1 MTITFIGHG
10 YVGLVTACVFADFGN
25 KVWVI
30 GHTPAKLELLK
41 KGDPIIY
48 EPGLKELLQKNLE
61 AKRLFFTT
69 EYAQAISES
78 DIVFTAVGTPPE
90 ASGAADLS
98 TVFKVAEQIGK
109 HLKNGFTV
117 VSCKSTVTIGT
128 NNKVADIISK
138 IKPADAAFAVASC
151 PEFLSQ
157 GSAVQNTMNPDRV
170 VIGSDSEEAIT
181 KLIELHKPI
190 GGKRII
196 TDLASAELIKYT
208 ANAMLST
215 KISFANLIALY
226 SEKTG
231 ADVEAVLDAVGLDK
245 RIGRIFMNP
254 GIGYGGSC
262 FPKDTKALIQIG
274 RSLSINTTL
283 LEGVDKINTITR
295 RNFVDKILQNTKN
308 KHIALWGL
316 SFKPGTD
323 DIREAPA
330 VYIIRDLLQEGF
342 VIHVYDPEAQDKIKQ
357 LFGEK
362 LVYFK
367 NPYEAVKGVTALAV
381 LTEWNEFKQADL
393 KKIKNLMQEA
403 LIFDG
408 RNIYHPE
415 EIKKLGFNYFSV
427 GRRPVA
433 PRHPAGAKRPRDLV

>member
-30 GHTPAKLELLK
+30 GHTPEKLEQLR
-41 KGDPIIY
+41 KGNPIIY

-61 AKRLFFTT
+61 ANRLFFTT
-69 EYAQAISES
+69 DYAQPIAES

-98 TVFKVAEQIGK
+98 AVFKVAEQIGK
-109 HLKNGFTV
+109 NLKKGFTV

-128 NNKVADIISK
+128 NNRVAEIIEKVKSE
-138 IKPADAAFAVASC
+138 DATFAVASC

-170 VIGSDSEEAIT
+170 VVGSDSKEAIE
-181 KLIELHKPI
+181 KLVELHKPI

-226 SEKTG
+226 SEQTG
-231 ADVEAVLDAVGLDK
+231 ADVEAVLDAVGLDR

-254 GIGYGGSC
+254 GVGYGGSC
-262 FPKDTKALIQIG
+262 FPKDTRALIQIG
-274 RSLSINTTL
+274 KSLDIKTSL
-283 LEGVDKINTITR
+283 LEGVDEINTIAR
-295 RNFVDKILQNTKN
+295 KNFVAKILTHSKT
-308 KHIALWGL
+308 KHIAIWGL

-323 DIREAPA
+323 DIREAPSI
-330 VYIIRDLLQEGF
+330 YIIRDLLQEGF
-342 VIHVYDPEAQDKIKQ
+342 KIHVYDPEAQDKVRQI
-357 LFGEK
+357 FGDK

-367 NPYEAVKGVTALAV
+367 NPYDVVKDVAALAI

-393 KKIKNLMQEA
+393 SKVKSLMRDA

-408 RNIYHPE
+408 RNIYALD
-415 EIKKLGFNYFSV
+415 EIKKLRFNYFSV
-427 GRRPVA
+427 GRKPVL
-433 PRHPAGAKRPRDLV
+433 PAISKERGS